1 MTQTTALC
9 FQLPRLSFCYLSVLV
24 VVGWSVFFHSQGI
37 TVLKVVLCYCV
48 LCAVTSITLLKLVG
62 LRLTI
67 VLVGISVFYVLTVLL
82 CQYHCSLCTV
92 TCITLLKLVGLRLT
106 IVIAS
111 ARQQ

>member
-1 MTQTTALC
+1 MC
-9 FQLPRLSFCYLSVLV
+9 FVLV
-24 VVGWSVFFHSQGI
+24 EIS
-37 TVLKVVLCYCV
+37 
-48 LCAVTSITLLKLVG
+48 VTSISELKLVG
-62 LRLTI
+62 LPLTI
-67 VLVGISVFYVLTVLL
+67 VLVGISVLYVLTVLL